1 MFGKTGS
8 YGVPAE
14 VVITLSVLWSFK
26 TCLSLHVK
34 AINVEKTHLETTSKI
49 LVVLI
54 SFFASAARILSIIC
68 FFTPFFGLFD
78 LLHHHK
84 AEQIPFTLGKE
95 GKYRPSDMLEL
106 YNTTPVRWGLI
117 DRWDYS
123 DVTSPS
129 PPSYNT
135 FTLLTLA
142 ESFKLF
148 WILIFLHLL
157 IIFLVKVYKSRE
169 FKEADKLD
177 QAKQSNFKFLK
188 LCKL

>member
-1 MFGKTGS
+1 MFGKTS
-8 YGVPAE
+8 SFGVPSE

-54 SFFASAARILSIIC
+54 SFFASSARIISMIS
-68 FFTPFFGLFD
+68 FFVPFFGLCD

-95 GKYRPSDMLEL
+95 GTYRATDMLEL

-123 DVTSPS
+123 DLTNPS

-135 FTLLTLA
+135 FTLFTLA
-142 ESFKLF
+142 EAFKLF

-157 IIFLVKVYKSRE
+157 IIFLVKVFKSQE
-169 FKEADKLD
+169 FEKADKLEK
-177 QAKQSNFKFLK
+177 ALQSNK
-188 LCKL
+188 